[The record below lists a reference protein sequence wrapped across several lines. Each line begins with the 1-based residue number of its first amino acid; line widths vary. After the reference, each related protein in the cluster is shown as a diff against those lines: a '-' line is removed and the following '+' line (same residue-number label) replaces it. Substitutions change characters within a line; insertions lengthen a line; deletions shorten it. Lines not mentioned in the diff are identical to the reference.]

1 MLSRIGGAVLLA
13 VGLALAVGLLGGV
26 VTGVAGVVALAI
38 KVLIVSGVTYGGWR
52 WLHHSSS
59 LAKVAGAFL
68 LVAGTAFSLPLMGE
82 ILAGA
87 FGLVGTLI
95 KVALTAGLIYVG
107 WGWLGGRRD
116 TSGSLSRGW

>member
-1 MLSRIGGAVLLA
+1 MLSKVGGAVLLA
-13 VGLALAVGLLGGV
+13 VGLALAVGLLGGI
-26 VTGVAGVVALAI
+26 VTSAAGVVGLTL
-38 KVLIVSGVTYGGWR
+38 KVLIVSGVSYWGWS

-68 LVAGTAFSLPLMGE
+68 LVAGTVFSLPLMGE

-87 FGLVGTLI
+87 FGLAGTLI
-95 KVALTAGLIYVG
+95 KVALAAGLIYVG

-116 TSGSLSRGW
+116 TSESLSRGW